1 MAAAVPTASTDGP
14 SGRTRPSGMPTP
26 LLADDDQA
34 RWRKRIE
41 QAKQD
46 RRRFE
51 PDWRLNLAFAAG
63 KMWLEW
69 RPFGRGGRFILPR
82 LGPGEYRY
90 TVDKITDA
98 RMTVL
103 GQFSMD
109 DDRPQVLFRSDDLP
123 TQDFAEIANDA
134 VAAGWETEWLGDRVL
149 LDVKRT
155 VIDLGS
161 AAARCRFDPTAGP
174 ARIKQVP
181 HDEYGQPILDPD
193 KATAYVADRQA
204 AGESANLKTIHE
216 GRIRWDH
223 GTPFN
228 CLVPAGI
235 KREEKFPWEG
245 WIEPVH
251 VDKVLEQYGSR
262 AVGLKA
268 EAIDD
273 VYSLG
278 GEAESSAMG
287 SSEGSDSGAPT
298 KLEDHVFVYTIYE
311 RPNRQH
317 PDGRVLVF
325 AGASLRCL
333 EVRDKLPYVAPDGTR
348 RSGIHYFHYVRLT
361 DRFWSRGLLDLIREG
376 QKVYNKRRSQIGETI
391 DRGQPFILYEE
402 GAKPKRRGVPVEM
415 IGLPKQSAP
424 PVVSSG
430 VPVGDWMYKE
440 IEQIA
445 QDMQDASGLQ
455 DVLQGQNPSNVG
467 NYSQLALLQEQAGTK
482 FNSIFGSFKDEV
494 GHMVEDSVYDIRTY
508 WGKEKLLAVVGPEGQ
523 LKAFT
528 FDASKTPSFYRVYV
542 AKGAA
547 QPRSQAAQLK
557 KVDDMATFA
566 INSGA
571 AAQDPNAYLGWLK
584 ESYEAGAPVALPEAS
599 RHDQLDKALL
609 ENAQLEQKVVP
620 AVAYY
625 DDHAL
630 HVTVHRS
637 VQARADAGGDPEVSA
652 ACEQHIQAHLAEAQ
666 AQATATQ
673 GGPLA
678 GAPGAAAAPPA
689 ADAGGPP
696 HPSPF
701 SLFLGSS
708 TGGRSNFGI

>member
-14 SGRTRPSGMPTP
+14 SGRERPSGMPTP
-26 LLADDDQA
+26 LLDDDDQA

-41 QAKQD
+41 QAKND

-51 PDWRLNLAFAAG
+51 PDWRMNLAFAAG

-90 TVDKITDA
+90 TVDKITDL

-123 TQDFAEIANDA
+123 TQDFAEICNDA

-149 LDVKRT
+149 LDVKRS
-155 VIDLGS
+155 VIDLGTS
-161 AAARCRFDPTAGP
+161 AARCRFDPTAGP
-174 ARIKQVP
+174 ARVKQVP
-181 HDEYGQPILDPD
+181 HEDDGTPILDTG
-193 KATAYVADRQA
+193 KATSYVADRQSQ
-204 AGESANLKTIHE
+204 GLSANLKTIHE
-216 GRIRWDH
+216 GRIRWDA

-228 CLVPAGI
+228 LLVPAGI

-251 VDKVLEQYGSR
+251 IDKVIEQYGSL
-262 AVGLKA
+262 AAGLKP
-268 EAIDD
+268 ESIDD

-278 GEAESSAMG
+278 ESETPAMG
-287 SSEGSDSGAPT
+287 SSDSSDSGSPA
-298 KLEDHVFVYTIYE
+298 KLEDHVFLYTIYE
-311 RPNRQH
+311 RPNRKH

-325 AGASLRCL
+325 AGPSLRCL
-333 EVRDKLPYVAPDGTR
+333 EVRPKLPYVAPDGTR

-391 DRGQPFILYEE
+391 DRGQPFIVAEE
-402 GAKPKRRGVPVEM
+402 GSAPKRRGVPVE
-415 IGLPKQSAP
+415 IIQLKRGSSP

-440 IEQIA
+440 VEQIDK
-445 QDMQDASGLQ
+445 DMQDASGLQ

-467 NYSQLALLQEQAGTK
+467 NYSQLALLQEQAGQK

-494 GHMVEDSVYDIRTY
+494 GHLVEDSVYDIRTY
-508 WGKEKLLAVVGPEGQ
+508 WGKEKLLAIVGPEGQ

-528 FDASKTPSFYRVYV
+528 FDASKTPSFFRVYV

-557 KVDDMATFA
+557 KVDDLATFA
-566 INSGA
+566 INSGTA
-571 AAQDPNAYLGWLK
+571 SQDPAAWISWLK
-584 ESYEAGAPVALPEAS
+584 ESYEAGEPVELPEAS

-609 ENAQLEQKVVP
+609 ENAQLEQKIVP
-620 AVAYY
+620 RVAYY

-637 VQARADAGGDPEVSA
+637 VQARADAGGDPDVSA

-666 AQATATQ
+666 QQAAAAQQ
-673 GGPLA
+673 GGPPGAPPGPPGATDAGAA
-678 GAPGAAAAPPA
+678 GAP
-689 ADAGGPP
+689 
-696 HPSPF
+696 HPNPF
-701 SLFLGSS
+701 SLFLGAP
-708 TGGRSNFGI
+708 TQGRTNFGI